1 MKKEIQNC
9 IQINDNHFSISA
21 YALIKE
27 NQQSKTLIDEGKL
40 KDYMNLVEI
49 KKQMPIIIELIK
61 KEQAQNHESF
71 VI

>member
-1 MKKEIQNC
+1 MC
-9 IQINDNHFSISA
+9 
-21 YALIKE
+21 ALIKE

-61 KEQAQNHESF
+61 KGEVQNNDNVVNQRPALF
-71 VI
+71 DDCNYCR

>member
-1 MKKEIQNC
+1 
-9 IQINDNHFSISA
+9 
-21 YALIKE
+21 
-27 NQQSKTLIDEGKL
+27 
-40 KDYMNLVEI
+40 MNLVEI